1 MYSDNQASVV
11 HRRLIILV
19 YLGVTM
25 ETLIIDHYVI
35 ISRTR
40 VINKH
45 YVQTATRL
53 KATFIDV

>member
-1 MYSDNQASVV
+1 
-11 HRRLIILV
+11 
-19 YLGVTM
+19 M

-53 KATFIDV
+53 KATFIDVSSVK